1 MSGIADGTTLPG
13 GFAVSSFIGT
23 GPGDERYAASHE
35 KAGPTIIHLLHPA
48 LIEPMDRAG
57 DTFQSLRGVRHR
69 SLQRFFGHAAAGGR
83 PFLAWQRVTG
93 TSLAEVVA
101 GREAS
106 GGRFAFGE
114 IVNVLGHVSAALDA
128 VHAVGPHGGVS
139 LRTIQ
144 LSDDGTVMLTEPALA
159 WLAMV
164 ALSPMAEPF
173 ASDPC
178 LAPEVRDDPWAISE
192 GADYYGLGMVAVSL
206 LTTIPATRDNVALL
220 RERVAEAWPAEVTA
234 LVDACVS
241 DEPGMRVASGDELR
255 ALLVAARDAVEAART
270 AAEAPAAPEP
280 EEDLF
285 ADLVA
290 MPSGGSSDDPERW
303 LVHRDGRDYG
313 PYTSAR
319 VREMLLADEI
329 DEHTPIHDSFNG
341 EILPLVD
348 VPTFTDDVLEYLPV
362 RAKKR
367 IAAEERR
374 EKVVGEVK
382 RTGRTTLVLSTFA
395 VIVVAVLGYL
405 ARPQFEPVLFDV
417 AFVPVAWSVEPPQ
430 PDYQGIEADND
441 LLAALFD
448 PSEPVPEPPPAATG
462 GGGSSSGASGSA
474 GGGEDD
480 DIITEH
486 IDEYVLR
493 LDSSEPSFR
502 LTSAQINETVRQNLG
517 RVRPCFDA
525 ELRENPR
532 FAGATVNWSINPDG
546 RTFNVSV
553 TASGRVTPTGERCLV
568 RAFQRIRFPRFND
581 VPMSVSFP
589 FNVQ

>member
-1 MSGIADGTTLPG
+1 MSAIENGTTLPG
-13 GFAVSSFIGT
+13 GFVVSGFLGT
-23 GPGDERYAASHE
+23 GPGDERYAAHHE
-35 KAGPTIIHLLHPA
+35 KAGPTVIHVLHPA
-48 LIEPMDRAG
+48 LIEPMSRAG
-57 DTFQSLRGVRHR
+57 DVFQTLRGVRHR
-69 SLQRFFGHAAAGGR
+69 SLQRFYGHATAAGR
-83 PFLAWQRVTG
+83 PFLAWQQVAG
-93 TSLAEVVA
+93 ASLAEVVA
-101 GREAS
+101 GRDAS

-114 IVNVLGHVSAALDA
+114 VVSVLGHVSAALDA
-128 VHAVGPHGGVS
+128 VHAIGPHGGVS
-139 LRTIQ
+139 LRTI
-144 LSDDGTVMLTEPALA
+144 LLAEDGAVVLTEPSLA
-159 WLAMV
+159 WLALV

-173 ASDPC
+173 VSDPC
-178 LAPEVRDDPWAISE
+178 VAPEIRDDAWATSE
-192 GADYYGLGMVAVSL
+192 GADYYALGMVAVSL
-206 LTTIPATRDNVALL
+206 LTTVPATRDNVAAL
-220 RERVAEAWPAEVTA
+220 RERIAMEWPSEVTA

-241 DEPGMRVASGDELR
+241 EEPGMRVASGDELR
-255 ALLVAARDAVEAART
+255 ALLVAARDAVEVARAAN
-270 AAEAPAAPEP
+270 EAPPEP
-280 EEDLF
+280 EEDDDPF
-285 ADLVA
+285 ADLIA
-290 MPSGGSSDDPERW
+290 APSAAADDDPERW
-303 LVHRDGRDYG
+303 LVHREGRDYG
-313 PYTSAR
+313 PYTAER

-329 DEHTPIHDSFNG
+329 DEHTPIHDSFTG
-341 EILPLVD
+341 DILPLVD

-382 RTGRTTLVLSTFA
+382 RTGRTTLLLSTFA

-405 ARPQFEPVLFDV
+405 ARPKFEPVLFDV
-417 AFVPVAWSVEPPQ
+417 AFVPVAWSVQPPQ
-430 PDYQGIEADND
+430 PDYQGIAADED

-448 PSEPVPEPPPAATG
+448 PSEPVPDPPPTAAGSTG
-462 GGGSSSGASGSA
+462 TSSA
-474 GGGEDD
+474 GAAPAGTGDD
-480 DIITEH
+480 DIIEEH

-553 TASGRVTPTGERCLV
+553 SSTGRVTPTGERCLV